1 MYLFRAEP
9 KYLDIVYYV
18 AYAERVKN
26 VSVNGRIRKTDLLMV
41 FRSEAAIAEGSARKI
56 IQDAIDNGE
65 LIEEQENKTKWI
77 SVNASRT
84 DS

>member
-41 FRSEAAIAEGSARKI
+41 FRSEAAIAECSARKI